1 VDRVPLPFPSIRELL
16 SGYTEA
22 ESGSFHSLCIERR
35 FLRDAEVFRQGDPP
49 DGVCIVKKGL
59 LKIVSISEKGTEQIL
74 HILRPGDVF
83 GELVLL
89 GKPRPFTAVAL
100 TDATVSILPL
110 ATLQDLLASSRVFSR
125 NYLRLLS
132 IRLYELERTFPA
144 LVQAWPHHR
153 LAKELLHLAEDLG
166 DETPKGT
173 RLTLHLTHELLS
185 NLIGASRETVTLL
198 IHKFEEI
205 GLLRREGRDLFLNR
219 ERLADYLGVD
229 RS

>member
-1 VDRVPLPFPSIRELL
+1 VGRLPLPFPSIRELL
-16 SGYTEA
+16 SGFSEA
-22 ESGSFHSLCIERR
+22 ESGWFQSLCNERR

-49 DGVCIVKKGL
+49 DGVCVVKKGL
-59 LKIVSISEKGTEQIL
+59 VKIVSISGKGTEQIL

-83 GELVLL
+83 GELILI

-100 TDATVSILPL
+100 TDATISILPL
-110 ATLQDLLASSRVFSR
+110 AVLQDLLASSPVFSR

-132 IRLYELERTFPA
+132 TRLYELEQTFPA

-166 DETPKGT
+166 DETPEGT
-173 RLTLHLTHELLS
+173 RLTLRITHELLS

-219 ERLADYLGVD
+219 ERLADYLGLEGE
-229 RS
+229 

>member
-1 VDRVPLPFPSIRELL
+1 MPLPFPSIRELL
-16 SGYTEA
+16 SGFSEA
-22 ESGSFHSLCIERR
+22 ESGWFHSLCIERR
-35 FLRDAEVFRQGDPP
+35 FLRDAEIFRQGDTP

-59 LKIVSISEKGTEQIL
+59 VKIVSISEKGTEQIL
-74 HILRPGDVF
+74 HILRSGDVF
-83 GELVLL
+83 GELILI

-100 TDATVSILPL
+100 ADTIVSILPL
-110 ATLQDLLASSRVFSR
+110 ATVQDLLATSPAFSR

-132 IRLYELERTFPA
+132 MRLYELEQAFPA

-173 RLTLHLTHELLS
+173 RVTLRLTHELLS

-205 GLLRREGRDLFLNR
+205 GLVRREGRDLFLNR
-219 ERLADYLGVD
+219 KRLADYLGLEGE
-229 RS
+229 

>member
-1 VDRVPLPFPSIRELL
+1 MPLPFPSIRELL
-16 SGYTEA
+16 SGFSEA
-22 ESGSFHSLCIERR
+22 ESGGFHSLWIERR

-49 DGVCIVKKGL
+49 DGVCVVKKGL
-59 LKIVSISEKGTEQIL
+59 LKIVSISEKGAEQIL

-83 GELVLL
+83 GELILI

-110 ATLQDLLASSRVFSR
+110 ACVQDLLATSPAFSR

-132 IRLYELERTFPA
+132 LRLYELEETFPA

-219 ERLADYLGVD
+219 ERLADYLGLEGK
-229 RS
+229 SPE

>member
-1 VDRVPLPFPSIRELL
+1 MPLPFPSIRDFL
-16 SGYTEA
+16 SGYSEA
-22 ESGSFHSLCIERR
+22 ESGSFQSLCMDRR

-59 LKIVSISEKGTEQIL
+59 VKIISLSEKGTEQVL

-83 GELVLL
+83 GELILI
-89 GKPRPFTAVAL
+89 GKPRPFTAVAM
-100 TDATVSILPL
+100 TDATVSVLPL
-110 ATLQDLLASSRVFSR
+110 ATVQELLATSPAFSR
-125 NYLRLLS
+125 NCLRLLS
-132 IRLYELERTFPA
+132 MRLYELEETFPA

-219 ERLADYLGVD
+219 KRLADYLGLEND
-229 RS
+229 AM

>member
-1 VDRVPLPFPSIRELL
+1 MPLPFPSIRELL
-16 SGYTEA
+16 SGFSEA
-22 ESGSFHSLCIERR
+22 ESGWIHSLCIERR
-35 FLRDAEVFRQGDPP
+35 FLRNAEVFRQGDPP
-49 DGVCIVKKGL
+49 DGVCVVKKGF

-83 GELVLL
+83 GELILI

-100 TDATVSILPL
+100 TDAIISILPL
-110 ATLQDLLASSRVFSR
+110 AVLQDLLASSPVFSR

-132 IRLYELERTFPA
+132 TRLYELEQTFPA

-166 DETPKGT
+166 DETPEGT
-173 RLTLHLTHELLS
+173 RLTLRITHELLS

-205 GLLRREGRDLFLNR
+205 GLLHREGRDLFLNR
-219 ERLADYLGVD
+219 ERLADYLGLEGE
-229 RS
+229 